1 VKALR
6 SKRGN
11 GKRGPDKQPRAKRR
25 TGPPTPPPPGTGR
38 IAGTIVPLPPGAVS
52 AINGLRYR
60 VPPGTPEP
68 LGQLADDAFDAVV
81 GVMRGAHPWG
91 AMAVL
96 GAAKVVR
103 EEICGAVAQ
112 QHRVVVED
120 LVEGETL
127 RRMAGEIAGV
137 EAP

>member
-1 VKALR
+1 MKALR

-11 GKRGPDKQPRAKRR
+11 GQRGPDKKPRAKRK
-25 TGPPTPPPPGTGR
+25 TGPPKPPPPGRGR
-38 IAGTIVPLPPGAVS
+38 VAGSTIPLPPGAVS

-81 GVMRGAHPWG
+81 GVMKGQHCHG

-96 GAAKVVR
+96 GAAKTVR
-103 EEICGAVAQ
+103 EEICGAIAQ
-112 QHRVVVED
+112 RHDIRVEEVVEGD
-120 LVEGETL
+120 TL
-127 RRMAGEIAGV
+127 RHMAQEIAAGNT
-137 EAP
+137 A